1 VTRRSLLAAATL
13 VTWALSAA
21 PAAAAPPAVS
31 FKLSG
36 PVGEPGW
43 FVGNV
48 TISWTVTGALSSAG
62 CEAAVQLTQD
72 TAGTTRTCRATNL
85 EGTTTVVTSP
95 IRIDK
100 TAPLATAVAT
110 ARPPDVNGFY
120 RSPVALAW
128 SGADATSGIHSCTT
142 ATYSGPDGAG
152 APAGTCRDR
161 AGNVSAPLPFA
172 LRYDA
177 SAPALTAVAAT
188 GGDGVVSLGWSAGD
202 AQRVTV
208 TRTPG
213 LRARAPSVVFDGAAA
228 GYVDSSVRNNIGYA
242 YTVTATDAAGNAA
255 SASVKATPRT
265 RLLGPRQAATLA
277 APPMLRWARVQ
288 RARYYNVQVFR
299 GDRKI
304 LSTWPTRPRLRLRR
318 TWRYLGRRER
328 LTAGVY
334 RWYVWPGYGRR
345 SLHRYGRLLGTREF
359 TVRTVARR

>member
-1 VTRRSLLAAATL
+1 MTRRSLLAAAT
-13 VTWALSAA
+13 VAAWALSAA
-21 PAAAAPPAVS
+21 PAAAAPSVS

-36 PVGEPGW
+36 PVGEAGW

-48 TISWTVTGALSSAG
+48 TISWTVADATSTVG

-72 TAGTTRTCRATNL
+72 TAGTTRTCRATNGQ
-85 EGTTTVVTSP
+85 GTTTVETNP

-100 TAPLATAVAT
+100 TPPRTTAVAT
-110 ARPPDVNGFY
+110 ARPPDANGFY

-142 ATYSGPDGAG
+142 ATYSGPDGAA
-152 APAGTCRDR
+152 APSGTCRDH

-177 SAPALTAVAAT
+177 TAPALTAVAAA

-208 TRTPG
+208 MRTPG
-213 LRARAPSVVFDGAAA
+213 LKARAPSVVFAGAAA

-255 SASVKATPRT
+255 SVSVKATPRT

-277 APPMLRWARVQ
+277 APPVLRWARVK

-304 LSTWPTRPRLRLRR
+304 LSAWPTRPRLRLRR
-318 TWRYLGRRER
+318 TWRYLHHRER
-328 LTAGVY
+328 LTPGVY
-334 RWYVWPGYGRR
+334 RWYVWPGYGKR
-345 SLHRYGRLLGTREF
+345 SLRRYGRLLGTREF
-359 TVRTVARR
+359 TVRAVAPR